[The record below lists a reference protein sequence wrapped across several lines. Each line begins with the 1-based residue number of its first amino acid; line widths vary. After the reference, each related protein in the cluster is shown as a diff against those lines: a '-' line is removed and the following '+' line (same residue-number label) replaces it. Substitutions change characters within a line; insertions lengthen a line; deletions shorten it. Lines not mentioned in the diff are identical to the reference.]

1 MMYLKLNADY
11 KQGELVPL
19 LDDAI
24 YVYCD
29 VCKSLHRIEDVSHA
43 AFGSCSFEQ
52 LNACEKCSEELQKED
67 EKKQI
72 AEALGWSKNKTIV
85 KIAKQPSQKSDGRV
99 DKMVVGIRKQLIY
112 STCRYIWKQPKF
124 LTLRQ
129 SR

>member
-72 AEALGWSKNKTIV
+72 AEALCTIV
-85 KIAKQPSQKSDGRV
+85 KQVDTNSANLLSSRSRRYLAVIGSLSFIGRQV
-99 DKMVVGIRKQLIY
+99 A
-112 STCRYIWKQPKF
+112 
-124 LTLRQ
+124 
-129 SR
+129 

>member
-72 AEALGWSKNKTIV
+72 AEALGWYPKVTLMMNDRLATIDEMISYTQHKGKNSLV
-85 KIAKQPSQKSDGRV
+85 ENDSGE
-99 DKMVVGIRKQLIY
+99 
-112 STCRYIWKQPKF
+112 
-124 LTLRQ
+124 
-129 SR
+129 

>member
-11 KQGELVPL
+11 EQGELVPV

-72 AEALGWSKNKTIV
+72 AEALGWYPKVT
-85 KIAKQPSQKSDGRV
+85 
-99 DKMVVGIRKQLIY
+99 LI
-112 STCRYIWKQPKF
+112 SF
-124 LTLRQ
+124 
-129 SR
+129 

>member
-43 AFGSCSFEQ
+43 AFGSC
-52 LNACEKCSEELQKED
+52 
-67 EKKQI
+67 
-72 AEALGWSKNKTIV
+72 TIV
-85 KIAKQPSQKSDGRV
+85 KQVDTNSANLLSSRSRRYLAVIGSLSFIGRQV
-99 DKMVVGIRKQLIY
+99 A
-112 STCRYIWKQPKF
+112 
-124 LTLRQ
+124 
-129 SR
+129 

>member
-11 KQGELVPL
+11 EQGELVPL

-52 LNACEKCSEELQKED
+52 LNACEKCSEELQKGVCQEFCVHRFN
-67 EKKQI
+67 KQHRI
-72 AEALGWSKNKTIV
+72 AA
-85 KIAKQPSQKSDGRV
+85 
-99 DKMVVGIRKQLIY
+99 
-112 STCRYIWKQPKF
+112 
-124 LTLRQ
+124 
-129 SR
+129 

>member
-1 MMYLKLNADY
+1 MTCYYVPHERYIVLPKEERQELCMMYLKLNADY

-52 LNACEKCSEELQKED
+52 LN
-67 EKKQI
+67 
-72 AEALGWSKNKTIV
+72 
-85 KIAKQPSQKSDGRV
+85 V
-99 DKMVVGIRKQLIY
+99 D
-112 STCRYIWKQPKF
+112 
-124 LTLRQ
+124 
-129 SR
+129 

>member
-11 KQGELVPL
+11 EQGELVPL

-52 LNACEKCSEELQKED
+52 LNACEKCSEELSLSYTYLRCG
-67 EKKQI
+67 
-72 AEALGWSKNKTIV
+72 ALS
-85 KIAKQPSQKSDGRV
+85 P
-99 DKMVVGIRKQLIY
+99 LHL
-112 STCRYIWKQPKF
+112 P
-124 LTLRQ
+124 
-129 SR
+129 

>member
-11 KQGELVPL
+11 EQGELVPL

-29 VCKSLHRIEDVSHA
+29 VCKSLHGIEDVSHA

-72 AEALGWSKNKTIV
+72 AEALGWYPKVT
-85 KIAKQPSQKSDGRV
+85 
-99 DKMVVGIRKQLIY
+99 LI
-112 STCRYIWKQPKF
+112 SF
-124 LTLRQ
+124 
-129 SR
+129 

>member
-29 VCKSLHRIEDVSHA
+29 VCKSLHKIEDVSHA

-52 LNACEKCSEELQKED
+52 LN
-67 EKKQI
+67 
-72 AEALGWSKNKTIV
+72 
-85 KIAKQPSQKSDGRV
+85 V
-99 DKMVVGIRKQLIY
+99 D
-112 STCRYIWKQPKF
+112 
-124 LTLRQ
+124 
-129 SR
+129 